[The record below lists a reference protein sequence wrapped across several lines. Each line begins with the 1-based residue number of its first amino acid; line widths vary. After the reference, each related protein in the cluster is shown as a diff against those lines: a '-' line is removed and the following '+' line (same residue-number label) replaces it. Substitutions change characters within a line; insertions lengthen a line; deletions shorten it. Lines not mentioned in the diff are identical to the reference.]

1 MSIVDK
7 AKEKYEQYEQQH
19 KRIIRGAIK
28 VFAEKNYDVG
38 TMAMIAEEAG
48 ISEAMLY
55 KHFDGKK
62 ELFITCF
69 QHIVEE
75 LMGRYRECYRRNPD
89 DPLQYLEDSA
99 AAYLDY
105 IKSSQG
111 GSKYFSHLLSSTY
124 DPELKKPLVDYFK
137 ASVDTVKAALDRA
150 RKAGDLGKDVDTE
163 ILAWDYVGQYYGL
176 ILAREMNMASMLD
189 EARVRAFVRAMFQR

>member
-1 MSIVDK
+1 MSIVEK

-19 KRIIRGAIK
+19 RRVIQAAIK

-69 QHIVEE
+69 QEIVQE
-75 LMGRYRECYRRNPD
+75 LMARYRQCYKKNPD
-89 DPLQYLEDSA
+89 DPLAYLEDSA
-99 AAYLDY
+99 AVYLDY
-105 IKSSQG
+105 IKSSDG

-124 DPELKKPLVDYFK
+124 DPELKKPLVEFFK
-137 ASVDTVKAALDRA
+137 ASVNTVKAALDRA
-150 RKAGDLGKDVDTE
+150 KKAGSLGKDVDTE
-163 ILAWDYVGQYYGL
+163 LLAWDYVGQYYGL
-176 ILAREMNMASMLD
+176 ILAREMNMRSMLD
-189 EARVRAFVRAMFQR
+189 EARVRAFVRAMFKR

>member
-1 MSIVDK
+1 MSIVEK

-19 KRIIRGAIK
+19 KRIIQGAIK
-28 VFAEKNYDVG
+28 VFSEKNYDVG

-69 QHIVEE
+69 QEIVQE
-75 LMGRYRECYRRNPD
+75 LMARYRECYKKNPD

-105 IKSSQG
+105 IKSSTG

-137 ASVDTVKAALDRA
+137 ASVSTVKTALDQA
-150 RKAGDLGKDVDTE
+150 KKKGDLEKNVDTE
-163 ILAWDYVGQYYGL
+163 LLAWDYVGQYYSL
-176 ILAREMNMASMLD
+176 ILAREINIKPMLD
-189 EARVRAFVRAMFQR
+189 EARIRAFVRAMFKR

>member
-1 MSIVDK
+1 MSIVQK

-19 KRIIRGAIK
+19 KRIIQGAIK
-28 VFAEKNYDVG
+28 VFSEKNYDVG

-69 QHIVEE
+69 QEIVQE
-75 LMGRYRECYRRNPD
+75 LMARYRECYKKNPD

-105 IKSSQG
+105 IKSSTG

-137 ASVDTVKAALDRA
+137 ASVNTVKAALDHA
-150 RKAGDLGKDVDTE
+150 KKAGSIGKDVDTE
-163 ILAWDYVGQYYGL
+163 LLAWDYVGQYYGL
-176 ILAREMNMASMLD
+176 ILAREMNMRSMLD

>member
-19 KRIIRGAIK
+19 RRIIQAAIK

-55 KHFDGKK
+55 KHFDSKK

-69 QHIVEE
+69 QQIVEE
-75 LMGRYRECYRRNPD
+75 LMASYRECYRRNPG

-99 AAYLDY
+99 AAYLEY
-105 IKSSQG
+105 IKSSEG

-150 RKAGDLGKDVDTE
+150 RKAGELGKDVDTE
-163 ILAWDYVGQYYGL
+163 LLAWDYVGQYYGL
-176 ILAREMNMASMLD
+176 ILAREMNMKSMLD